1 MDLQRVSLRP
11 GGTSLGGGLVATPSQ
26 PKLLAQGKPRT
37 LGGSS
42 RPWRVRLYAPGAG
55 NNKYQVYFRAPAGD
69 GEPWKRVLRRAASEE
84 EARKIFAQAE
94 AALDTEQTMP
104 VGADV
109 RSSRTIRMLGEE
121 YLKDSIERG
130 KQPRTMEQRES
141 RLKAHILPTIG
152 DVPVTKWR
160 VEHSRRVM
168 EKGSKTLF
176 SQRGREDLRGQL
188 AAMRKLAWRLGWL
201 DRSIDPLDGLEIG
214 RANVLHGATAQYV
227 DPHLRPE
234 TRQVRAM
241 AAAADRL
248 CGPEGTDPLMT
259 RLPLFGTKIRV
270 AGFGGLRLGEQNA
283 LRAIDVFFYRGYVHV
298 NGAWITPRKAAG
310 FRGPV
315 KNHVLHEVPLP
326 KSLLRDELL
335 PRVKDLLDLPAK
347 ASLQQVINA
356 QEAERQN
363 RAALAAREKDKNLA
377 WWNYP
382 VPSEDELW
390 LFVDTL
396 TGLPVKPEMHNERWH
411 RVRAWVEENDPDN
424 AWPRTIVY
432 RNLRHHAA
440 TKWFHEE
447 LGEPWEV
454 VAQYLGDKLT
464 TVLNHYVRAGEDAL
478 RDSVTK
484 LAER

>member
-1 MDLQRVSLRP
+1 MPPRKKPTLR
-11 GGTSLGGGLVATPSQ
+11 
-26 PKLLAQGKPRT
+26 AQGKPRT
-37 LGGSS
+37 LGGSA
-42 RPWRVRLYAPGAG
+42 RPWRVRLYAPEAG
-55 NNKYQVYFRAPAGD
+55 GTKYQVMFRAPAGG
-69 GEPWKRVLRRAASEE
+69 GEPWKRVLRRANSEA

-94 AALDTEQTMP
+94 AALDTERETP
-104 VGADV
+104 AGADV
-109 RSSRTIRMLGEE
+109 RAARTIRMLGEE

-141 RLKAHILPTIG
+141 RLNAHILPTIG
-152 DVPVTKWR
+152 DGPVTKWR

-168 EKGSKTLF
+168 EKGAKTIF
-176 SQRGREDLRGQL
+176 SNRGREDLRGQL

-201 DRSIDPLDGLEIG
+201 DRSVDPLDGLEIG

-227 DPHLRPE
+227 DPRLRPE

-241 AAAADRL
+241 ADAADKL
-248 CGPEGTDPLMT
+248 CGPDGTDPMMT
-259 RLPLFGTKIRV
+259 RLPLFGTKIRL

-283 LRAIDVFFYRGYVHV
+283 LRAIDFFFDRGYVHV
-298 NGAWITPRKAAG
+298 NGSWITPRREAG

-315 KNHVLHEVPLP
+315 KNHTLHEVPLP
-326 KSLLRDELL
+326 KSLMHDELL
-335 PRVKDLLDLPAK
+335 PRAKELLNLPAK

-356 QEAERQN
+356 QEAERQR
-363 RAALAAREKDKNLA
+363 RASLAAREKDKNLA

-382 VPSEDELW
+382 IPPKDELW
-390 LFVDTL
+390 LFVDNA
-396 TGLPVKPEMHNERWH
+396 TGLPVKPELHNERWH

-440 TKWFHEE
+440 TRWFHKE
-447 LGEPWEV
+447 LREPWEV

-478 RDSVTK
+478 RDSVSK
-484 LAER
+484 LVNR

>member
-1 MDLQRVSLRP
+1 MPPRRKP
-11 GGTSLGGGLVATPSQ
+11 T
-26 PKLLAQGKPRT
+26 LLAQGKPRT
-37 LGGSS
+37 LGGSA
-42 RPWRVRLYAPGAG
+42 RPWRVRLYAPEAG
-55 NNKYQVYFRAPAGD
+55 GSKYQVMFRAPSGE
-69 GEPWKRVLRRAASEE
+69 GEPWKRVLRRASSEA

-94 AALDTEQTMP
+94 AALDSERETP

-109 RSSRTIRMLGEE
+109 RAARTIRMLGEE
-121 YLKDSIERG
+121 YVKDSLERG
-130 KQPRTMEQRES
+130 KQPRTMEQRVS
-141 RLKAHILPTIG
+141 RLNAHILPTVG
-152 DVPVTKWR
+152 DVPVAKWR
-160 VEHSRRVM
+160 VEHSRKVM
-168 EKGSKTLF
+168 EKGSRTLF

-201 DRSIDPLDGLEIG
+201 DRSFDPLDGLEIA

-227 DPHLRPE
+227 DSRLRPE

-241 AAAADRL
+241 AAAADEL
-248 CGPEGTDPLMT
+248 CGADGTDPQMT

-283 LRAIDVFFYRGYVHV
+283 LRAIDVFFDRGYVHV
-298 NGAWITPRKAAG
+298 NGAWIAPRGEAG

-315 KNHVLHEVPLP
+315 KNHSLHEVPLP
-326 KSLLRDELL
+326 RSLMHGELL
-335 PRVKDLLDLPAK
+335 PRVKELLGLPAG
-347 ASLQQVINA
+347 ASFQQVVNA
-356 QEAERQN
+356 QEAERQR
-363 RAALAAREKDKNLA
+363 RASLAAREKDKNLA

-382 VPSEDELW
+382 VPPEDELW
-390 LFVDTL
+390 LFIDTV
-396 TGLPVKPEMHNERWH
+396 TGLPVKPEMHNARWH

-424 AWPRTIVY
+424 AWPSTIVY

-440 TKWFHEE
+440 TRWFHEE

-478 RDSVTK
+478 RDSVNK

>member
-1 MDLQRVSLRP
+1 MAGR
-11 GGTSLGGGLVATPSQ
+11 SQ
-26 PKLLAQGKPRT
+26 AKLLAQCKLRM
-37 LGGSS
+37 LGGAE
-42 RPWRVRLYAPGAG
+42 RGWRVRLYAPAPGS
-55 NNKYQVYFRAPAGD
+55 NNYQVFFRAPAGE
-69 GEPWKRVLRRAASEE
+69 GEPWKRVLRRATSEE
-84 EARKIFAQAE
+84 EARAIFAQAE
-94 AALDTEQTMP
+94 AALDTDSATP

-109 RSSRTIRMLGEE
+109 RASRPIRMLGEE
-121 YLKDSIERG
+121 YLKESIVRG
-130 KQPRTMEQRES
+130 KQPRTMEGRES
-141 RLKAHILPTIG
+141 RLNAHILPTIG

-160 VEHSRRVM
+160 VEHSRKVM
-168 EKGSKTLF
+168 EKGAKTLF

-227 DPHLRPE
+227 DPRLRPE

-241 AAAADRL
+241 AAAADLL

-283 LRAIDVFFYRGYVHV
+283 LRAIDVFFEHGYVHV
-298 NGAWITPRKAAG
+298 NGSWITPRGQAG

-315 KNHVLHEVPLP
+315 KNHTLHEVPLP
-326 KSLLRDELL
+326 RSLMRDELL
-335 PRVKDLLDLPAK
+335 PRVKELLGLPAK
-347 ASLQQVINA
+347 VSLQQVINA
-356 QEAERQN
+356 QEAERQR
-363 RAALAAREKDKNLA
+363 RAALSRREKDKALA

-382 VPSEDELW
+382 VPPEDELW
-390 LFVDTL
+390 LFVDTV

-424 AWPRTIVY
+424 AWPKTIVY

-478 RDSVTK
+478 RDSVGK
-484 LAER
+484 LARL